1 VTDGRSGDFIQSLE
15 RGLAVIDS
23 FSREHPAQT
32 VSEVAQRT
40 GLTRATAR
48 RFLLTL
54 AQLGYV
60 DQGGRTFTL
69 TPKVLDLGY
78 SFLSSFPIV
87 EFAQAPM
94 ERLVE
99 KVKESSS
106 MSVLDGPDVVYVAR
120 VPTKRIMTISL
131 ALGSRLPAYPTSM
144 GRVLL
149 AGLTDAQIDEYIA
162 QTSLEQLTENTV
174 TDPARFRSILMKVRA
189 QGYALVDQELE
200 EGVRSLAA
208 PILNA
213 RGEVMAAMNVS
224 CHATRATVA
233 RMRDEFLPHL
243 LATAAEVSDRASA
256 LRVG

>member
-1 VTDGRSGDFIQSLE
+1 
-15 RGLAVIDS
+15 
-23 FSREHPAQT
+23 
-32 VSEVAQRT
+32 
-40 GLTRATAR
+40 
-48 RFLLTL
+48 
-54 AQLGYV
+54 
-60 DQGGRTFTL
+60 
-69 TPKVLDLGY
+69 
-78 SFLSSFPIV
+78 
-87 EFAQAPM
+87 
-94 ERLVE
+94 
-99 KVKESSS
+99 
-106 MSVLDGPDVVYVAR
+106 
-120 VPTKRIMTISL
+120 MTISL

>member
-1 VTDGRSGDFIQSLE
+1 
-15 RGLAVIDS
+15 
-23 FSREHPAQT
+23 
-32 VSEVAQRT
+32 
-40 GLTRATAR
+40 
-48 RFLLTL
+48 
-54 AQLGYV
+54 
-60 DQGGRTFTL
+60 
-69 TPKVLDLGY
+69 
-78 SFLSSFPIV
+78 
-87 EFAQAPM
+87 
-94 ERLVE
+94 
-99 KVKESSS
+99 
-106 MSVLDGPDVVYVAR
+106 
-120 VPTKRIMTISL
+120 
-131 ALGSRLPAYPTSM
+131 M